1 MARCA
6 MAVRRHGAARM
17 CLGMSAVAVVGP
29 LLANVGCLLIS
40 SLVGR
45 LRMFTFH
52 AKRCLLGLAW
62 CFALLSGLVLDGGV
76 TRQVELLQ
84 SEREGV

>member
-1 MARCA
+1 
-6 MAVRRHGAARM
+6 
-17 CLGMSAVAVVGP
+17 
-29 LLANVGCLLIS
+29 
-40 SLVGR
+40 
-45 LRMFTFH
+45 MFTFH

-76 TRQVELLQ
+76 THQVELLQ